1 MSNFLGWS
9 KVSKII
15 RETIDSNDRLNDSQ
29 KNSVIQITERIA
41 NTGVVIADEVGMGK
55 TRIAVELIH
64 AVKQAGGRVA
74 IIVPTTLG
82 FQWQKEL
89 NEREIDLAPNHTINS
104 LWRFMHAWSDEDNH
118 EPWGE
123 KQVVM
128 LSQNFANWR
137 IGGKS
142 HSSRWALLPEIYAQY
157 RKKSNDRL
165 PQGYHYHNDLHN
177 VYDAKHCARWI
188 IDNVYDSLKH
198 TPSRKALLHVY
209 DNFEW
214 GKSSFG
220 GDSFSS
226 GELNSELLEKSIGLG
241 LGAFDLIVI
250 DEAHK
255 SRGDFSSLSRILE
268 KVIIQNPN
276 ARRLAMT
283 ATPVE
288 LDASQWKKML
298 ERIQVPIE
306 LRTKVLN
313 SIDEYADAVDALQK
327 CWKSDAPTRER
338 YKVAAKKFEQ
348 GLSPYLLR
356 RDKRQEEA
364 IALFHQVS
372 DLPINAYRKQSKVEV
387 AFSGLTPQWK
397 NILCSAEGLS
407 AVSKM
412 NEDATAKRLRLTL
425 GNGHGLASL
434 LDKVNDSQTNGENEY
449 NAAYVDEQG
458 LELSLHDK
466 KRLAR
471 AQWWTSNIA
480 KGYQDGNASLYQHP
494 AILKAIEEIET
505 DIFNGQKALVFGRF
519 TRPMR
524 VLVNLLN
531 ARAMLR
537 SLSTEGGFWPQR
549 KIHEGVGGD
558 DRDSEVHA
566 VRFACQQLKLNWD
579 VDKVN
584 ELLQKQY
591 EQHTNIIDQRK
602 QHLIQKI
609 AESRGVLDAR
619 CKALFSAFE
628 AATNDNNCRKTAGPA
643 LILLTRAIYEIA
655 EAGNEELTSKQ
666 ITQAFQDLMGAV
678 TAENEGDSDNNGE
691 LEEKEAADLWPT
703 IVERIREEFSHVIG
717 GLARL
722 MYGGTSAASRRM
734 LQLGFNRKNSYPQVL
749 VAQSVVGREGLNLH
763 EACRIVYLLHPEW
776 NPGVVEQQIGR
787 VDRLGSRWEK
797 EFNDYI
803 KSDNKSDLPFIEV
816 KPIIF
821 EGTYDEYNWQ
831 VLQNRWDKL
840 RSQLHGV
847 VIPEQER
854 EENPDLYDELCR
866 VAPCFNGGRS

>member
-1 MSNFLGWS
+1 MSNFIGWS

-15 RETIDSNDRLNDSQ
+15 RATIDSNDRLNDSQ

-142 HSSRWALLPEIYAQY
+142 HSSRWALLPEVYALF
-157 RKKSNDRL
+157 RKKGSSQVPR
-165 PQGYHYHNDLHN
+165 GYHKHDDL
-177 VYDAKHCARWI
+177 VEMDAEHCARWI
-188 IDNVYDSLKH
+188 IDNTFEAPSD
-198 TPSRKALLHVY
+198 TPSRKVLQHIY

-255 SRGDFSSLSRILE
+255 SRGELSSLNRILE
-268 KVIIQNPN
+268 EVIIQNPN
-276 ARRLAMT
+276 AKRLAMT

-288 LDASQWKKML
+288 LDASQWKQML
-298 ERIQVPIE
+298 QRIQVPTE
-306 LRTKVLN
+306 QLTEVLN
-313 SIDEYADAVDALQK
+313 SVDQYAEAVVALQK

-364 IALFHQVS
+364 VALFYQES
-372 DLPINAYRKQSKVEV
+372 GLPVNAYRKQSKVEV
-387 AFSGLTPQWK
+387 AFADLTPQWK

-449 NAAYVDEQG
+449 HAAYVNEQS

-466 KRLAR
+466 KRIAR
-471 AQWWTSNIA
+471 AKWWTSNIA

-505 DIFNGQKALVFGRF
+505 DISNGQKALVFGRF

-537 SLSTEGGFWPQR
+537 SLSTKGGFWPQS

-566 VRFACQQLKLNWD
+566 VRFACQQLKPNWNI
-579 VDKVN
+579 DKVN
-584 ELLQKQY
+584 KLLKKQY
-591 EQHTNIIDQRK
+591 DQHAYIIDQRK

-609 AESRGVLDAR
+609 ADSGGLLDER
-619 CKALFSAFE
+619 CKTLFSVFKT
-628 AATNDNNCRKTAGPA
+628 ATNNNKTGRAADPN
-643 LILLTRAIYEIA
+643 LILLTRAIYEVA
-655 EAGNEELTSKQ
+655 EAGSKELSSQETA
-666 ITQAFQDLMGAV
+666 QAFIDIMGVV
-678 TAENEGDSDNNGE
+678 TVENEGDSNSNDVLDNN
-691 LEEKEAADLWPT
+691 EALDLWPI
-703 IVERIREEFSHVIG
+703 IVERIREEYSHVRG

-722 MYGGTSAASRRM
+722 MYGDTSAASRRI

-763 EACRIVYLLHPEW
+763 QACRIVYLLHPEW

-803 KSDNKSDLPFIEV
+803 KSDNISGLPFIEV

-854 EENPDLYDELCR
+854 DENPDLYDELCR
-866 VAPCFNGGRS
+866 AAPCFNGGSK